1 MNSCPP
7 LPLSQIAHQNTT
19 FMQYDFLTPG
29 KVISGWG
36 RRQEL
41 PDLVRGLGQRA
52 FFICRGSEAEQGGPL
67 AELPVN
73 LQSVGLSVQVL
84 RRKSGEPTVSDVD
97 QLVAELRQHNAKVGD
112 LLIAVGG
119 GSIIDIAKAAGAMV
133 TNAALGVSVSEF
145 LEGPEQIRKLT
156 QPALPLV
163 AVPTTAGTGAE
174 ATKNASITS
183 TRPKF
188 KRSLRSDSMIPRA
201 VLIDPELSVSVPPH
215 ITAWTGM
222 DAITQCIESYVTKR
236 AQPIPQALARL
247 GLHAVVSALPAAVR
261 DGQNRAARET
271 LSQTAFLSG
280 MALANSG
287 LGLAHGVA
295 AGLGARHDIPHGLA
309 CAVMLPTAMRFNVS
323 TRPADFAIL
332 GRAITGENRQSD
344 AADAEAGIVAIEQLS
359 AELGIPRKL
368 SELGIHAEDLPDL
381 ARASRGNSLNGNP
394 REISESELIDLLGSL
409 L

>member
-1 MNSCPP
+1 
-7 LPLSQIAHQNTT
+7 
-19 FMQYDFLTPG
+19 MQYDFLTPG

-41 PDLVRGLGQRA
+41 PDLVRSLGQRA
-52 FFICRGSEAEQGGPL
+52 FFICRGSEAEQGVPL

-73 LQSVGLSVQVL
+73 LQSIGLLVHVL
-84 RRKSGEPTVSDVD
+84 RRKSKEPTVSDVD
-97 QLVAELRQHNAKVGD
+97 QLVAELREHKAGAGD
-112 LLIAVGG
+112 FLIAVGG
-119 GSIIDIAKAAGAMV
+119 GSTIDLAKAASAIL
-133 TNAALGVSVSEF
+133 TNAAPGISVSEF
-145 LEGPEQIRKLT
+145 LEGPDQIRKIT

-174 ATKNASITS
+174 ATKNAVITS
-183 TRPKF
+183 TRPMF

-222 DAITQCIESYVTKR
+222 DAITQCIESYVSRR
-236 AQPIPQALARL
+236 AHSIPQALARL
-247 GLHAVVSALPAAVR
+247 GLHAAVSALPVAVR
-261 DGQNRAARET
+261 DGQNRSARET
-271 LSQTAFLSG
+271 MAQTAFLSG

-323 TRPADFAIL
+323 TRLSEFAIL
-332 GRAITGENRQSD
+332 GRTITGESRQSD
-344 AADAEAGIVAIEQLS
+344 EADAEAGIVAIEQLS

-368 SELGIHAEDLPDL
+368 SELGIRAEHLPDL

-394 REISESELIDLLGSL
+394 REISEPELIDLLGSL